1 MILKRFLPLFLM
13 FVAVSFVGAGV
24 AVDYADAKSKMGGRM
39 FKSSPKSSPS
49 KAPTSTT
56 QSKSGG
62 FKSGLAGGLLGGAL
76 GGMLFGSM
84 MGGSGM
90 GLLPILILGAVGFF
104 LFKRM
109 GQAQNPNNR
118 PRPGGQFGQN
128 NQQPQQA
135 PFSTEFG
142 NEEVQTEEVSTA
154 AGLAQ
159 IKATD
164 PGFHEKDFQ
173 EIASD
178 VFFQVQA
185 GWMRRD
191 LPSYRHLLGDTLAG
205 EYEQHFTEMTEKGI
219 INKLESIA
227 VRGIDIVEA
236 GSEDGEDFV
245 TIMFTASL
253 LDYTVDEK
261 SGDVVEG
268 SMTTP
273 IKFNERWTWARPVGT
288 NDWKLEG
295 IHAE

>member
-1 MILKRFLPLFLM
+1 MILKRFLPIFLM
-13 FVAVSFVGAGV
+13 FIAVSFVGAGV
-24 AVDYADAKSKMGGRM
+24 AVDYADAKSRMGGRM
-39 FKSSPKSSPS
+39 FKSTPKSSPA
-49 KAPTSTT
+49 KTSTSAT
-56 QSKSGG
+56 QSKSSG

-90 GLLPILILGAVGFF
+90 GMLPILILAGVGFF
-104 LFKRM
+104 LFKKM
-109 GQAQNPNNR
+109 GQAKNPNNR
-118 PRPGGQFGQN
+118 PRPGDQFGQS

-142 NEEVQTEEVSTA
+142 NEEVQTEEVSA
-154 AGLAQ
+154 ASGLAQ

-205 EYEQHFTEMTEKGI
+205 EYEQHFAEMAEKGI

-236 GSEDGEDFV
+236 GSDDGEDFV

-261 SGDVVEG
+261 SGDVIEG

-273 IKFNERWTWARPVGT
+273 IKFNERWTWARPTGT

-295 IHAE
+295 IDAE